1 MHGLVSVRE
10 SQHNAVVADERRR
23 FIHLWQDRLRD
34 PALTVLLAL
43 ELCTIFLAVPLAAK
57 GLPIAQAVGNT
68 LILLVIAIV
77 VMLSLR
83 WNAIILILLGLAAH
97 FASVVVNAEASPIS
111 VATLRRGGDILTF
124 SALTWVV
131 AHAVYAPG
139 RITLRRLQGAIV
151 MYLNFATIFAAAYGL
166 IWELSPGAFANL
178 VAPEGGPEEI
188 GSMLYFSFTTLTT
201 TGYGDIVAIDPFARS
216 LANFEAILGQFF
228 IAITVARLV
237 TMELADRRR

>member
-1 MHGLVSVRE
+1 
-10 SQHNAVVADERRR
+10 
-23 FIHLWQDRLRD
+23 
-34 PALTVLLAL
+34 LTVLLAL
-43 ELCTIFLAVPLAAK
+43 EICTIFIAVPLAAK
-57 GLPIAQAVGNT
+57 GLPTAQVVAET
-68 LILLVIAIV
+68 LVLAVIAVV

-83 WNAIILILLGLAAH
+83 WKAIILILLGLAAH
-97 FASVVVNAEASPIS
+97 VASFVVNAEVLPIS
-111 VATLRRGGDILTF
+111 VAARHGGDILTF

-139 RITLRRLQGAIV
+139 RITFRRLQGAIV

-216 LANFEAILGQFF
+216 LANFESVLGQFF